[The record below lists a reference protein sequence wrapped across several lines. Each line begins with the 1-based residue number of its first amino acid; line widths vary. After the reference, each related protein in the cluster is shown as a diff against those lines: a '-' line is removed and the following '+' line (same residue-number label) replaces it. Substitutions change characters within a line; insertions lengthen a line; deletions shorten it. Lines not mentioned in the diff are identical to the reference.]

1 MPPIGIII
9 DGVIENVNYEEELVV
24 YDELAMTDTF
34 NVGVGL

>member
-9 DGVIENVNYEEELVV
+9 DGVIENVKSESELVV
-24 YDELAMTDTF
+24 YELAMTDTF